1 MYIDKA
7 KKIVLKIGSSNLVDN
22 KGKLKERWLK
32 SLVVDIEKL
41 RKKGKE
47 FVIVSSGAIALGQSY
62 LKVKKKRLKI
72 EMSQALASVGQI
84 HLTNIYKEMFK
95 KKKINIG
102 QILISPDDTEQ
113 RRRAINVKRTF
124 ENLFKLKAI
133 PVVNE
138 NDTTATT
145 EIKYGDND
153 RLASRVAQISGADA
167 LILLSDVD
175 GLYTKN
181 PKINKRAELI
191 KEIKNID
198 NDIENIATK
207 SIGEHGTGGMKT
219 KIDAAKVCQLSGCK
233 MVIANGLPLRPIKKI
248 IKENN
253 CTWFLPKISKLDA
266 RKKWIISSISPK
278 GELVIDEGAKQALKQ
293 GKSLL
298 AAGIK
303 KVIGKFNKGD
313 HIKIIDKN
321 YKECARG
328 LSSFSSFEI
337 NKIMGHHS
345 NEIEK
350 LLGYISK
357 TEVVH
362 KDDMVEL

>member
-32 SLVVDIEKL
+32 SLVADIEKL

-47 FVIVSSGAIALGQSY
+47 FVIVSSGAIALGQNY
-62 LKVKKKRLKI
+62 LKVRKKRLKI

-153 RLASRVAQISGADA
+153 RLAARVAQIISADV
-167 LILLSDVD
+167 LINFSDVN
-175 GLYTKN
+175 GLYKSSKN
-181 PKINKRAELI
+181 KQII
-191 KEIKNID
+191 KEVKNI
-198 NDIENIATK
+198 NDETYALADSKK
-207 SIGEHGTGGMKT
+207 SVYGSGGMVT
-219 KIDAAKVCQLSGCK
+219 KLDAAKICMNSGCY
-233 MVIANGLPLRPIKKI
+233 MSIANGKHLSPIERILKKKI
-248 IKENN
+248 
-253 CTWFLPKISKLDA
+253 CTWFIPKISNLAA
-266 RKKWIISSISPK
+266 RKKWIISSLSTSAKIF
-278 GELVIDEGAKQALKQ
+278 IDQGACKALRS

-298 AAGIK
+298 PSGIT
-303 KVIGKFNKGD
+303 KVSGSFKKGD
-313 HIKIIDKN
+313 NILIIDSN
-321 YKECARG
+321 NLDVARA
-328 LSSFSSFEI
+328 LSSFSSDEI
-337 NKIMGHHS
+337 DKIKGLQS
-345 NEIEK
+345 DQIEK
-350 LLGYISK
+350 ILGYASK
-357 TEVVH
+357 SEIVH
-362 KDDMVEL
+362 KDDIVIL

>member
-153 RLASRVAQISGADA
+153 RLAARVAQIISADV
-167 LILLSDVD
+167 LINFSDVN
-175 GLYTKN
+175 LS
-181 PKINKRAELI
+181 LI
-191 KEIKNID
+191 
-198 NDIENIATK
+198 
-207 SIGEHGTGGMKT
+207 
-219 KIDAAKVCQLSGCK
+219 
-233 MVIANGLPLRPIKKI
+233 
-248 IKENN
+248 
-253 CTWFLPKISKLDA
+253 
-266 RKKWIISSISPK
+266 
-278 GELVIDEGAKQALKQ
+278 
-293 GKSLL
+293 
-298 AAGIK
+298 
-303 KVIGKFNKGD
+303 
-313 HIKIIDKN
+313 HI
-321 YKECARG
+321 
-328 LSSFSSFEI
+328 
-337 NKIMGHHS
+337 
-345 NEIEK
+345 
-350 LLGYISK
+350 
-357 TEVVH
+357 
-362 KDDMVEL
+362 